1 MKLTDTIIDLCL
13 QMMLDN
19 SINTG
24 AIYDHICDI
33 VFDLYKIMTN
43 TEVFNVTLT
52 KQLIDICKETY
63 DVKVNDYVDFIS
75 EGLTDKIKKD
85 SQKLDSFMNEKAC
98 ALIPLIENHLI
109 EHYDIFQ
116 IHQL

>member
-1 MKLTDTIIDLCL
+1 MKLTDTIIDLVL
-13 QMMLDN
+13 NTMRDN
-19 SINTG
+19 VISKG
-24 AIYDHICDI
+24 AIYDHVCDI
-33 VFDLYKIMTN
+33 VFDLYEKITN
-43 TEVFNVTLT
+43 TEVFNETLT

-75 EGLTDKIKKD
+75 EGLTDEIKKD

>member
-52 KQLIDICKETY
+52 KQLIDI
-63 DVKVNDYVDFIS
+63 YVRKHMILRLMITLIS
-75 EGLTDKIKKD
+75 
-85 SQKLDSFMNEKAC
+85 
-98 ALIPLIENHLI
+98 
-109 EHYDIFQ
+109 
-116 IHQL
+116 